1 MTCSTNEK
9 RKSIEAEHEKLTIE
23 RQCELV
29 GISRSGYYYKP
40 QMTNK
45 RTLSMIDIVDET
57 YTRYP
62 FFGTRKM
69 ASYLKRNGYDI
80 GRKRVKTIY
89 EILGLEAV
97 YPKPKLSMPNKENK
111 IYPYLLRDLEIE
123 SRDQVWST
131 DITYIRLNSGFVYL
145 MAVIDWYSRYVLD
158 WELSISLEADFCID
172 TLKRILGT
180 SSRCKIFNTDQG
192 SQFTSRGF
200 TEALLER
207 DIQISMDGR
216 GRALDNIFVERLW
229 RSLKYEC
236 IYMRSLNTLKEA
248 RKEIKEYFEFY
259 NNDRPHQSLG
269 NKTPSEIY
277 MWQK

>member
-1 MTCSTNEK
+1 
-9 RKSIEAEHEKLTIE
+9 
-23 RQCELV
+23 
-29 GISRSGYYYKP
+29 
-40 QMTNK
+40 
-45 RTLSMIDIVDET
+45 
-57 YTRYP
+57 
-62 FFGTRKM
+62 M
-69 ASYLKRNGYDI
+69 ASYLKRNGYEI

-111 IYPYLLRDLEIE
+111 IYPYLLGDVEII
-123 SRDQVWST
+123 SCDQVWST
-131 DITYIRLNSGFVYL
+131 DITYIRLSGGFVYL
-145 MAVIDWYSRYVLD
+145 IAVLDWYSRYVLD
-158 WELSISLEADFCID
+158 WELSINLEADFCIE

-180 SSRCKIFNTDQG
+180 SSRICKIFNTDQG

-200 TEALLER
+200 IETLLGK

-216 GRALDNIFVERLW
+216 RRALDNIFVERLW

-259 NNDRPHQSLG
+259 NNERPHQSLG
-269 NKTPSEIY
+269 NKTPAEIY
-277 MWQK
+277 M